1 MLALSVRCRGPLRAP
16 CRQALHII
24 RLVTPDGQTPG
35 PTASTL
41 SSKDTR
47 SKSRILPLI
56 SSVVDLAAAQLLQS
70 ADVVCTENFIHVDEV
85 TASPKLVQLKHGAL
99 PHQFRPRNNRHES
112 LRLCMKIIEN
122 TLFLPRSRGFLPLIT
137 VWLEVRVLPGPPPQN

>member
-1 MLALSVRCRGPLRAP
+1 
-16 CRQALHII
+16 
-24 RLVTPDGQTPG
+24 
-35 PTASTL
+35 
-41 SSKDTR
+41 
-47 SKSRILPLI
+47 LPLI

-70 ADVVCTENFIHVDEV
+70 ADTENFIHVDEV

-99 PHQFRPRNNRHES
+99 PHQFRPRKNRHES

-137 VWLEVRVLPGPPPQN
+137 VWLEPQISSTRDFAAKARRRGA